1 MSKKNLL
8 ISAALTTFVLVIIA
22 NVSAVYARIR
32 DAVTL
37 QPTPQPVTVATE
49 ALPVQTQVVQVTHQ
63 EAAAIAAS
71 FLGQNDLYSVENAV
85 WNGADTYKVVF
96 SSGTTVYVSMDGQ
109 VLGSEA
115 PQPVFVS
122 VPAQNNNNVS
132 LSANGSAHTDNN
144 DDHDEHEDHD
154 VHDDDEDHEDHD
166 D

>member
-8 ISAALTTFVLVIIA
+8 ISAALTTFVLVILA

-32 DAVTL
+32 NAVTL
-37 QPTPQPVTVATE
+37 QPTPQPVTVAAE
-49 ALPVQTQVVQVTHQ
+49 ALPVQAQVVQVTHQ
-63 EAAAIAAS
+63 EAAAIAAN

-96 SSGTTVYVSMDGQ
+96 SSGTTVYVNMDGQ

-115 PQPVFVS
+115 PQPLYVS
-122 VPAQNNNNVS
+122 APAQTSNQS
-132 LSANGSAHTDNN
+132 QPSRATSHAED
-144 DDHDEHEDHD
+144 DDHDEHEEH
-154 VHDDDEDHEDHD
+154 EEHEDHD